1 MCDGARHW
9 HNEHGRSVDMKVRNF
24 TAAVLGHSTISHSY
38 NPARW
43 PYDAAIG
50 VAIGGGAPL
59 VDGWMG
65 ISRAR
70 PAQAR
75 DAVPRERRPGVGARL
90 CDRQRTGP
98 QMVNAAFVGQV
109 ELE

>member
-65 ISRAR
+65 FLERGRLKLATPY
-70 PAQAR
+70 PANGGPAW
-75 DAVPRERRPGVGARL
+75 APGFV
-90 CDRQRTGP
+90 T
-98 QMVNAAFVGQV
+98 VNAQGPKW
-109 ELE
+109 